1 MDISGKAR
9 RPREGPEDTTFTK
22 GINHSLAIGVPAL
35 LRSSVVAPFCRP
47 GLVGGAVAV
56 VMGQYHPSG

>member
-22 GINHSLAIGVPAL
+22 GINHSLALGAPTS
-35 LRSSVVAPFCRP
+35 LRSLVEALSVGEGWQEEQWP
-47 GLVGGAVAV
+47 
-56 VMGQYHPSG
+56 